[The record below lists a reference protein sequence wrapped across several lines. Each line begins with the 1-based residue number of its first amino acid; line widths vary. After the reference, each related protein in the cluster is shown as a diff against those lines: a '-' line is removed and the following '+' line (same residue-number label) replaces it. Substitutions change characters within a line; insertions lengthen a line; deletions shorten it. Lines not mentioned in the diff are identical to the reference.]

1 MNGKLKSRKLSQA
14 LSLKKFEKSS
24 ISLQNLISTSTRDK
38 STRTRLGPGSYN
50 ISLNTFFGP
59 SFQFSQS
66 QRFIYSDPY
75 SKYFNTSKKST
86 SINPS
91 IPEINLETFRPTHKL
106 SKIKEDA
113 EVLSQKLS
121 LTRSNKKRLE
131 QEKKYKFLKTLKD
144 KSLKFHLRQKVKQ
157 FKPLSKVFHVL
168 MISWTASCIWKAKAY
183 HLKLKKMKIFM
194 NVGFLRGIVRALGKF
209 RTLLRK
215 IRMFRSYRVIKKFAQ
230 RMKDWVKRRKETYR
244 EKIDLICNQ
253 YADKFLF
260 KSTVVKLDVVIRGIQ
275 QAWKRLY
282 LVRKTT
288 LKAKV
293 RIFRMF
299 EKVIVTQFKSK
310 YIPPVRKALIVKE
323 IESHRFKK
331 FKEYNRE
338 HNKYK
343 NKCKEIDKK
352 REKQVSKYGST
363 PSIQPIHTNRYPK
376 KPVPSYFIKK
386 SKYIEMI
393 IYLINRRSQC
403 TVRVD

>member
-1 MNGKLKSRKLSQA
+1 MNGKIKSRKLSQD

-75 SKYFNTSKKST
+75 SKYIHSTKKST

-113 EVLSQKLS
+113 EALSHKLS
-121 LTRSNKKRLE
+121 LTKSNKKRLE
-131 QEKKYKFLKTLKD
+131 QEKKYKFLKTLKE
-144 KSLKFHLRQKVKQ
+144 KSLKFHMRQKVKE

-168 MISWTASCIWKAKAY
+168 MISWTASCIWKAKAF

-194 NVGFLRGIVRALGKF
+194 NVGWLRGVVRALGKF

-230 RMKDWVKRRKETYR
+230 RMKDWVKRKKEAYR
-244 EKIDLICNQ
+244 EKIDLVCNQ
-253 YADKFLF
+253 YVDKFLF
-260 KSTVVKLDVVIRGIQ
+260 KSTIVKLDVVIRGIQ

-282 LVRKTT
+282 LVRKST

-293 RIFRMF
+293 RIFRMI
-299 EKVIVTQFKSK
+299 EKVVVAQFKSK
-310 YIPPVRKALIVKE
+310 YIPPVRKAFIVRE
-323 IESHRFKK
+323 IESHRKKK
-331 FKEYNRE
+331 FKEYHRE
-338 HNKYK
+338 LIKYK
-343 NKCKEIDKK
+343 KKCKEIDKK
-352 REKQVSKYGST
+352 LDKQLSKYGNTSST
-363 PSIQPIHTNRYPK
+363 QPKHNNQYPS

-386 SKYIEMI
+386 NKYIEMI
-393 IYLINRRSQC
+393 IYLNNRRSQC
-403 TVRVD
+403 TVKLD